1 MRAFIR
7 GVTCLRDSLG
17 ELLEALL
24 AERARRP
31 VDIDTA

>member
-1 MRAFIR
+1 MHYFVKLR
-7 GVTCLRDSLG
+7 VLRDSLG

-24 AERARRP
+24 AERARRS